1 MALFSPF
8 KGEFCCV
15 QEIKMI
21 VGDLLLQ
28 RRVCVCVCVCVCVYV
43 YTHQQ
48 DFSLSKRKAIS
59 IFT

>member
-1 MALFSPF
+1 MALFSSF

-15 QEIKMI
+15 QEIKMT

-28 RRVCVCVCVCVCVYV
+28 RCVCVCVYV

>member
-1 MALFSPF
+1 MALFSSF

-15 QEIKMI
+15 QEIKMT

-28 RRVCVCVCVCVCVYV
+28 RCVCVCVCVYV

>member
-28 RRVCVCVCVCVCVYV
+28 RCVCVCVCVCVYV